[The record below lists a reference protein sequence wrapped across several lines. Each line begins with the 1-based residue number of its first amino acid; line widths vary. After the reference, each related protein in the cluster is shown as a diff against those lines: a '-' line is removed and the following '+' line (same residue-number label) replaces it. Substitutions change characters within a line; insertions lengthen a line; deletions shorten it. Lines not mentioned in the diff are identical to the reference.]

1 VKSRKSFLI
10 ALLFLTTV
18 LGAAWSWKQYQD
30 ILVLR
35 AAHADDTDLAR
46 RLADAQK
53 QLKNLRD
60 QIAALRQPAP
70 AEDAAA
76 NAEPS
81 RRSPGGNFAGFRAMM
96 NNPQFQKLMAVQQK
110 AMLDNTY
117 APLFKMLNLTPQ
129 QLEQFKNLMVQKQQA
144 LMDAVQAARDQGITP
159 RSDPQAF
166 QDAITQAQAAVDSQ
180 IQAALGDAGFAAYQQ
195 YQQTLPQR
203 ATVTSLQQSLSYTPT
218 PLTDDQASQLIGILA
233 QTSPPAN
240 NNGGNGLAAAFGRGA
255 AGPGGGAQVSDQAI
269 TLAQGFLS
277 APQVQALQ
285 QLQQQQQVQK
295 QMQQLMRASRQAA
308 NGGG

>member
-1 VKSRKSFLI
+1 VKSSKNFLI
-10 ALLFLTTV
+10 ALLSLTTI
-18 LGAAWSWKQYQD
+18 LGAAWSWRQYQD

-46 RLADAQK
+46 RLEDAQK
-53 QLKNLRD
+53 QLKYLRD
-60 QIAALRQPAP
+60 QIAAMRQPAP
-70 AEDAAA
+70 AEDGQA
-76 NAEPS
+76 NAGPAP
-81 RRSPGGNFAGFRAMM
+81 RAPGGNFGGFRAMM

-144 LMDAVQAARDQGITP
+144 LMDAAQAARDQGINP
-159 RSDPQAF
+159 RTDPEAF

-180 IQAALGDAGFAAYQQ
+180 IQAALGDAGFAQYQQ

-203 ATVTSLQQSLSYTPT
+203 TTVTSLQQSLSYTQT

-255 AGPGGGAQVSDQAI
+255 GGGGGAQVSDQAI